1 MFAICNLEPAYPL
14 NDKCMK
20 RILSSSV
27 TILIVLFCHAQQ
39 GILVLQTDFGLK
51 DGAVAAMKGVAMK
64 VSANLKIF
72 DLTHDIPVYD
82 IWQAAY
88 RLEQTAGYWP
98 SGTVF
103 VSVVD
108 PGVGSERKSIV
119 AKTKSGHYF
128 VTPDNGT
135 LTLVAASLG
144 IDEVRIID
152 EKLNR
157 LPGSNASYTFHGRD
171 VFAYIGA
178 RLAAKKISFRQVGS
192 KLVTPLTTIRFQQAV
207 IKDSIIRGTIPIL
220 DVQYGNVWTN
230 IPGQLLKKINLKYGD
245 SLQVEI
251 YDNDT
256 LKFHA
261 LLPYV
266 KTFSDVRQ
274 HQPLAYLNSLLNFSL
289 AINRGDFAKQHQINC
304 GPDWR
309 IILQKSSGG
318 QKSDLQ

>member
-1 MFAICNLEPAYPL
+1 MDL

-20 RILSSSV
+20 RILSSFV
-27 TILIVLFCHAQQ
+27 TILIVLFCRAQQ

-64 VSANLKIF
+64 VSADLKIF

-108 PGVGSERKSIV
+108 PGVGSKRKSIV
-119 AKTKSGHYF
+119 ARTKSGHYF

-135 LTLVAASLG
+135 LTLIAVSLG

-171 VFAYIGA
+171 VFAYTGA
-178 RLAAKKISFRQVGS
+178 RLAAGKISFQQVGANMHTT
-192 KLVTPLTTIRFQQAV
+192 VTTIKFQQAV
-207 IKDSIIRGTIPIL
+207 VKDSVINGTIPIL
-220 DVQYGNVWTN
+220 DIQYGNVWTN
-230 IPGQLLKKINLKYGD
+230 IPEHLLKKINLEYGD
-245 SLQVEI
+245 SLQVKI
-251 YDNDT
+251 YENST
-256 LKFHA
+256 LRFNA
-261 LLPYV
+261 QIPFV
-266 KTFSDVRQ
+266 KTFSDVGQ
-274 HQPLAYLNSLLNFSL
+274 HQPLAYLNSLLNFSV
-289 AINRGDFAKQHQINC
+289 AINMDDFAKQHHISS
-304 GPDWR
+304 GPGWR
-309 IILQKSSGG
+309 ITLQNTSGAQKSAS
-318 QKSDLQ
+318 Q

>member
-1 MFAICNLEPAYPL
+1 
-14 NDKCMK
+14 MK
-20 RILSSSV
+20 RILFSFV
-27 TILIVLFCHAQQ
+27 TIISSLFGYAQQ

-119 AKTKSGHYF
+119 ARTRSGHYF

-135 LTLVAASLG
+135 LTLVAESLG
-144 IDEVRIID
+144 IDEVRVID
-152 EKLNR
+152 ERLNR
-157 LPGSNASYTFHGRD
+157 LPGSDASYTFHGRD
-171 VFAYIGA
+171 VFAYTGA
-178 RLAAKKISFRQVGS
+178 RLAAKKISFQQVGS
-192 KLVTPLTTIRFQQAV
+192 KLQTPLTTILFQQAV
-207 IKDSIIRGTIPIL
+207 IKDSIIKGTIPIL

-230 IPGQLLKKINLKYGD
+230 IPEQLLKKINLKHGD
-245 SLQVEI
+245 SLHVEI
-251 YDNDT
+251 YDT
-256 LKFHA
+256 KTRKFQA
-261 LLPYV
+261 LLPFV
-266 KTFSDVRQ
+266 KTFSDVGQ
-274 HQPLAYLNSLLNFSL
+274 HQPLAYLNSLLNFSV
-289 AINRGDFAKQHQINC
+289 AINMGDFAKQHQINS
-304 GPDWR
+304 GPGWR
-309 IILQKSSGG
+309 ITLQKSQGF
-318 QKSDLQ
+318 QKSAQ